1 MLLHD
6 LFDHYERVNRTARNP
21 RTKKLNRIAFSQFLE
36 AIAKSTD
43 TATVATTADLSDDSL
58 ALLESLLLDSKKQSI
73 HTVNRTVSRVKS
85 FWTWCARRGH
95 VRDWPTARPLPAPEP
110 YRKAW
115 TADQVRQLLE
125 VCRQMPG
132 DYAGVPAS
140 LWWRVWH
147 CVQWETG
154 ERTGAMLRLEWDWLA
169 GNVLAVP
176 GAARKACKAATY
188 RLSAVC
194 LAELETIRQ
203 PVRRLVFQW
212 PMSHHSFY
220 HHYTR
225 LLERAGLPTDRKCKP
240 QRMRRSHLTYWA
252 VAGLDA
258 SARAQHSSPAITQRH
273 YLDETLLPQV
283 DPSTVLPSILTQ
295 PGDKEVHRG

>member
-1 MLLHD
+1 MDLHQLYD
-6 LFDHYERVNRTARNP
+6 QYERTNRTARSP
-21 RTKKLNRIAFSQFLE
+21 HTRKLNRLAFRQFLQ
-36 AIAKSTD
+36 ALQAQQNGAVV
-43 TATVATTADLSDDSL
+43 TAASLSDDSL
-58 ALLESLLLDSKKQSI
+58 ALLESMLLDTKRLSL

-85 FWTWCARRGH
+85 FWAWCARRGH

-110 YRKAW
+110 FRKAW

-125 VCRQMPG
+125 GCHHMQG

-169 GNVLAVP
+169 GTVLSVP
-176 GAARKACKAATY
+176 AMARKACKAATY
-188 RLSAVC
+188 RLSAQC
-194 LAELETIRQ
+194 MLELDAIRQ
-203 PVRRLVFQW
+203 PARALVFPW
-212 PMSHHSFY
+212 TMTSHSFY
-220 HHYTR
+220 YHYTR
-225 LLERAGLPTDRKCKP
+225 LLKLAGLPTDRKCKP

-283 DPSTVLPSILTQ
+283 DPSTVLPSILTP
-295 PGDKEVHRG
+295 PGTDEEVQRG